1 MPTRRE
7 RSPPTRCARADD
19 ELIDSH
25 RICAGTRRQLT
36 DNFTDAQ
43 IMDVIAIHGMYVIP
57 GCMINTWGLTL
68 DAQIAER
75 ISAYTSELDF
85 NAATG
90 RFHSEGKP

>member
-1 MPTRRE
+1 
-7 RSPPTRCARADD
+7 
-19 ELIDSH
+19 
-25 RICAGTRRQLT
+25 
-36 DNFTDAQ
+36 
-43 IMDVIAIHGMYVIP
+43 MDVIAIHGMYVIP